1 MTRNIFFSI
10 VIIFSVNFRGNTQNI
25 QQIDSISYR
34 FCEFIENMPEMEN
47 DTLKFEVFV
56 KRALEPFIHS
66 LDPENAEKIFD
77 QLFFRL
83 QRNCIAFTDLLDV
96 IQPPAER
103 GDRTLEKPLT
113 KLSAKE
119 LAKFKKRSKFY
130 YKEASGEITKLTMKN
145 GKWKDKFVDGTYS
158 LLSYEWI
165 SDYEFVLT
173 FKESNNVTRANFSV
187 PGDQLVYGVVEKHS
201 DHYLMFILL
210 PGKNPVYEYFKLYF

>member
-1 MTRNIFFSI
+1 MIKNLCFSI
-10 VIIFSVNFRGNTQNI
+10 LFSVCINFGNTQNI
-25 QQIDSISYR
+25 HQIDSISFR
-34 FCEFIENMPEMEN
+34 FCDYLENMPEMDN

-66 LDPENAEKIFD
+66 IDADRAEQVFN

-103 GDRTLEKPLT
+103 GARTKEKPLT
-113 KLSAKE
+113 KLNQKE

-130 YKEASGEITKLTMKN
+130 YKEASGEITKLSMKN
-145 GKWKDKFVDGTYS
+145 GKWKDKFSDGTYS

-165 SDYEFVLT
+165 SDYKFILT
-173 FKESNNVTRANFSV
+173 FKESNNLTRANFSV
-187 PGDQLVYGVVEKHS
+187 PGDQLIYGVLEKNP
-201 DHYLMFILL
+201 DHYLMFIRL
-210 PGKNPVYEYFKLYF
+210 PGKNPVYEHFKLYF